1 MTATGTHVASMAAAA
16 TRWVK
21 DQASRMRYLGKVAVY
36 DRATPAHA
44 IDVKDVPA
52 GQRGRLFR
60 KYAALL
66 VSLVGGAL
74 LFNGAIEMY
83 YAYVESSR
91 ALIAVQQEK
100 AQSAAAAIEQFVKEI
115 EGQVGWATG
124 FLPAGHGLEGRQL
137 DFLRLLRQAPAI
149 TEVSYIDADGR
160 EQIKV
165 SRLGMDTLRSGID
178 FSQNPAFVEARAK
191 KRYVGPV
198 YFRKDSEPYLTLAWL
213 GPGRSSGVTAT
224 DINLRFVW
232 DAISR
237 IKVGK
242 AGLAYAVDGSG
253 FLIAHPDTSLVL
265 RKTDLAA
272 LPHVAAALRKLRG
285 EAAVEVP
292 TVSRDR
298 LGREVLTT
306 CATVASLGWLVFV
319 DLPRSE
325 ALQPVYDSLLRTGIV
340 FGLGLLLAAAAGLWL
355 ARRMVVP
362 IRALAVGAARVG
374 DGDLDHRIRVD
385 TGDELEALG
394 AQFNSMAT
402 QLQGVLCEPRAQ
414 GAGAHPAAAGG
425 EPGQVAVPRCSQP

>member
-1 MTATGTHVASMAAAA
+1 MMAMPTRMTSVAATHARLLKHAASRVPRLAKAAAA
-16 TRWVK
+16 FGRAKLTR
-21 DQASRMRYLGKVAVY
+21 
-36 DRATPAHA
+36 A
-44 IDVKDVPA
+44 IDPGNA
-52 GQRGRLFR
+52 PSAQRGRLFR

-83 YAYVESSR
+83 YAYVESTR

-115 EGQVGWATG
+115 EGQAGWATG

-137 DFLRLLRQAPAI
+137 DFLRLLRQGPAI
-149 TEVSYIDADGR
+149 TEVSYIDADSR

-165 SRLGMDTLRSGID
+165 SRLGMDTLRSGFD
-178 FSQNPAFVEARAK
+178 MSQSPAFVEARAR

-242 AGLAYAVDGSG
+242 AGFAYAVDGNG

-265 RKTDLAA
+265 RKTGLAA
-272 LPHVAAALRKLRG
+272 LPHIAAALRKLGG
-285 EAAVEVP
+285 ETAAEVP
-292 TVSRDR
+292 SLSRDR
-298 LGREVLTT
+298 SGQEVLTT
-306 CATVASLGWLVFV
+306 YAPVASLGWLVFV

-325 ALQPVYDSLLRTGIV
+325 AL
-340 FGLGLLLAAAAGLWL
+340 
-355 ARRMVVP
+355 
-362 IRALAVGAARVG
+362 
-374 DGDLDHRIRVD
+374 
-385 TGDELEALG
+385 
-394 AQFNSMAT
+394 
-402 QLQGVLCEPRAQ
+402 
-414 GAGAHPAAAGG
+414 
-425 EPGQVAVPRCSQP
+425 